1 MLDALTCQSQ
11 VSVTNFLLLEK
22 MRYCANHR
30 QIKEQKPVTSGDA
43 VKPKAKY
50 HHGDLRETL
59 VQASY
64 DLVAEH
70 GAENFTLADACRLA
84 GVSTAAPYKHFRDR
98 DEVLGL
104 IVKRGFDEMSSL
116 SMAAVEEV
124 GVGTLAGITA
134 MGKAYVRFAVEN
146 QRVFRLMFG
155 QHPVLKKEEGVVDE
169 GMGCFSKV
177 IEQVAIYCER
187 NGVRGDPMT
196 IAVRLWTFV
205 HGASS
210 LLIDQDYAA
219 VAPDLDVEAMLE
231 ETTPLLLSGPLP

>member
-1 MLDALTCQSQ
+1 M
-11 VSVTNFLLLEK
+11 
-22 MRYCANHR
+22 
-30 QIKEQKPVTSGDA
+30 
-43 VKPKAKY
+43 
-50 HHGDLRETL
+50 
-59 VQASY
+59 
-64 DLVAEH
+64 
-70 GAENFTLADACRLA
+70 A

-98 DEVLGL
+98 DEVLGS

-155 QHPVLKKEEGVVDE
+155 QHPVLKKEVGVVDE

-187 NGVRGDPMT
+187 NSVRGDPMA

-231 ETTPLLLSGPLP
+231 ETTSLLLSGPLP